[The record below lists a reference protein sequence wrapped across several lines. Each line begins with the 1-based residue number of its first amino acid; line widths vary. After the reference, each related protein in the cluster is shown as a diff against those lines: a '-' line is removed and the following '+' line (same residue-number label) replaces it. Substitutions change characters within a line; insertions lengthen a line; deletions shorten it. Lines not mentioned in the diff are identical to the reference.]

1 MITFTQNTTFGQLY
15 ADCHETNQSYRIP
28 AASVEP
34 FLADVGPTLDELL
47 DKPQLRT
54 PEMHAALAFYNG

>member
-1 MITFTQNTTFGQLY
+1 MITFTQNQSFGQLY

-34 FLADVGPTLDELL
+34 FLADVGTTLDELL
-47 DKPQLRT
+47 AAPPQRT
-54 PEMHAALAFYNG
+54 PEMHAALALYNG